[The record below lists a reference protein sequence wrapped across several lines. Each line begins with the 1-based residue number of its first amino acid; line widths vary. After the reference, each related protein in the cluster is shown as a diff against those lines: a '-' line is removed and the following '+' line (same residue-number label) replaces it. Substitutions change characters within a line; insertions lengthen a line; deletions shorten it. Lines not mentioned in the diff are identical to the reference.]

1 MRRHLTSEIVIA
13 ATLAAVACSD
23 GTAPRGTA
31 RVSVA
36 LSTRQSPAV
45 SASLQ
50 AAGSE
55 AFTDGSNTLVITSVE
70 LVLRDVQLKRSDRDD
85 CPGPVVVANWGIV
98 GHEGHDTTD
107 VDDEHGGRDT
117 TDVEDGHEGRDTTDV
132 DDEHGGRDTTDVDDE
147 HGERDTTD
155 VDDGDEGRDT
165 TEAHGACDHL
175 RGGPVVAALSLGS
188 TQRMLTADVPA
199 GTYDALTLHIHKPE
213 VRGDA
218 ADRAFLATHPD
229 LAGISTR
236 VKGTYNG
243 AAFTFTSDLN
253 VAQKLKFDP
262 PIQVTAGTPA
272 SLTVRLDLDGWFR
285 SGGAL
290 VNPVTAGKGG
300 VNEHLVRVNI
310 SRSFTAFRDNDG
322 DGLDDDHED
331 QDGGH

>member
-1 MRRHLTSEIVIA
+1 MRNPMTSHCVIA
-13 ATLAAVACSD
+13 ATLVAVACSE

-31 RVSVA
+31 PVSVA

-98 GHEGHDTTD
+98 GHGGH
-107 VDDEHGGRDT
+107 DT

-285 SGGAL
+285 SGGTL
-290 VNPVTAGKGG
+290 VNPGTAGKGG

-310 SRSFTAFRDNDG
+310 SRSFTGFRDNDA

-331 QDGGH
+331 EDRGHH